1 MLAINTDCPPD
12 SDGDGVPDADDN
24 CPTVPNR
31 DQLDTDEDGLGDACD
46 WDDDGDGYTD
56 FWEGFLGSDPGNP
69 SSTPEHRLVRS
80 SCTDGLDNDKD
91 GLTDGADPG
100 CGA

>member
-1 MLAINTDCPPD
+1 MLASNTDCPPD

-46 WDDDGDGYTD
+46 DDDDDTVLDATDNCPLTANPGQEDGDG
-56 FWEGFLGSDPGNP
+56 
-69 SSTPEHRLVRS
+69 
-80 SCTDGLDNDKD
+80 D

>member
-1 MLAINTDCPPD
+1 MLASNTDCPPD

-24 CPTVPNR
+24 CPGDPNPS
-31 DQLDTDEDGLGDACD
+31 QA
-46 WDDDGDGYTD
+46 DGDG
-56 FWEGFLGSDPGNP
+56 
-69 SSTPEHRLVRS
+69 
-80 SCTDGLDNDKD
+80 D